1 MKLSLSEN
9 ISRLRKEKGMTQ
21 EQLAESLGVT
31 FASVSKWERGVSTPE
46 LNLIAEMAD
55 LFGISLDALVGFEMK
70 NGDVTAVEN
79 RIFTLQQD
87 KKYDEAVTEA
97 EKALVRFPNDFSIV
111 YRSGELYFVAG
122 AERGNPDFIKR
133 SIELL
138 ERSVVTLYQNTD
150 PEISEVSIRDK
161 IAQCYILLG
170 NPQKAL
176 EILKK
181 YNAGGMHNTL
191 IASIYVGYDSFSP
204 KEAEPYLMYA
214 FRDLI
219 NSSVQTMSVYARYY
233 FRAENY
239 ASSIDTIIWLIDVL
253 ESLKIDKKAISFAD
267 KIAALGFCQCADM
280 YWLLGEKDKAEFYL
294 RRSYETAKA
303 FDNAPTYKL
312 DNMKFCMGKEAEE
325 TTLFD
330 VLGESAMG
338 IVENWLTVEHP
349 NEDVYKMWKYIIEE
363 NN

>member
-31 FASVSKWERGVSTPE
+31 FASVSKWERGVATPE

-70 NGDVTAVEN
+70 NGDVAAVEN

-87 KKYDEAVTEA
+87 KKYDESVTEA

-122 AERGNPDFIKR
+122 AEKGNPDFIKR
-133 SIELL
+133 GIELL
-138 ERSVVTLYQNTD
+138 ERSVLTIYQNTD
-150 PEISEVSIRDK
+150 PEISEVSIRDM

-170 NPQKAL
+170 DPQKAL

-181 YNAGGMHNTL
+181 YNAGGMHNAL
-191 IASIYVGYDSFSP
+191 IASIYVGDDSFSP

-219 NSSVQTMSVYARYY
+219 NSSVQTMAAYANYY
-233 FRAENY
+233 FKTKDY
-239 ASSIDTIIWLIDVL
+239 VSSIDTIIWLIDML
-253 ESLKIDKKAISFAD
+253 ESLKIDKKVVSFTD

-294 RRSYETAKA
+294 YRSYEKAKA

-312 DNMKFCMGKEAEE
+312 DNTKFCMGEEAEV

-349 NEDVYKMWKYIIEE
+349 NEDVYKMWKQIIEE
-363 NN
+363 